1 MMLVKSLIV
10 VKQGGGG
17 GIHIYSVA
25 ANSSV
30 TVFCFSVKQTV
41 RRLFNYVYM
50 AFILVMKKKKVQ
62 INYSTVFG
70 LHYTKGKRL

>member
-10 VKQGGGG
+10 VKQGGG

-30 TVFCFSVKQTV
+30 TVFCFSVKQIV